1 MKIGIIGAMDEE
13 IQCIL
18 ESMKIA
24 DKKTYAGMTF
34 NKGFVHNSEVV
45 LVMSGIGKVN
55 AALCTQ
61 ILITEFKVEII
72 INTGLAGALE
82 ESLEIGDV
90 VVSNELLEHDM
101 DATGFGYKIGMIP
114 RMEKSIFEAEPR
126 LIELAV
132 DAIGKEKKAC
142 VGRIVSG
149 DVFVA
154 DMEKRIYLNQ
164 TFGGLC
170 AEMEGAAIAHVCHVN
185 KKPFVI
191 IRTISDKAD
200 NSATENFSEFA
211 YKHAHESSRVVID
224 LIKRMEMEKYE
235 NN

>member
-1 MKIGIIGAMDEE
+1 MKIGIIGAMEEE

-18 ESMKIA
+18 DAMQIEERE
-24 DKKTYAGMTF
+24 TYAGMTF
-34 NKGFVHNSEVV
+34 NKGFVKNTEVV

-61 ILITEFKVEII
+61 ILITKFQVERVV
-72 INTGLAGALE
+72 NTGLAGALD
-82 ESLEIGDV
+82 ESLDIGDTI
-90 VVSNELLEHDM
+90 VSNELLEHDM
-101 DATGFGYKIGMIP
+101 DATGFGYELGVIP
-114 RMEKSIFEAEPR
+114 RMEKSIFEADR
-126 LIELAV
+126 KMVQLTV
-132 DAIGKEKKAC
+132 KSMGRDKRVH

-154 DMEKRIYLNQ
+154 DSEKRSYLNEV
-164 TFGGLC
+164 FGGLC

-185 KKPFVI
+185 KVPFVI

-211 YKHAHESSRVVID
+211 DKHAHESSRVVLD
-224 LIKRMEMEKYE
+224 LIKKMETV
-235 NN
+235 

>member
-1 MKIGIIGAMDEE
+1 MKIGIIGAMEEE

-18 ESMKIA
+18 ELMEIK
-24 DKKTYAGMTF
+24 DKEIYAGMTF
-34 NKGFVHNSEVV
+34 NKGFVHNTEVV

-55 AALCTQ
+55 AALCAQ
-61 ILITEFKVEII
+61 ILITKFQVESI

-82 ESLEIGDV
+82 EFLEIGDI
-90 VVSNELLEHDM
+90 VVSSELLEHDM
-101 DATGFGYKIGMIP
+101 DATGFGYEPGVIP
-114 RMEKSIFEAEPR
+114 RMERSIFEAEPR
-126 LIELAV
+126 LIDLTVE
-132 DAIGKEKKAC
+132 AIGKEKRVH

-154 DMEKRIYLNQ
+154 DSEKRIHLNEF
-164 TFGGLC
+164 FGGVC

-185 KKPFVI
+185 KRPFVV

-211 YKHAHESSRVVID
+211 DKHAHESSRVVID
-224 LIKRMEMEKYE
+224 LIKKMEME
-235 NN
+235 

>member
-18 ESMKIA
+18 ESMEIK
-24 DKKTYAGMTF
+24 DKEVYAGMIF
-34 NKGFVHNSEVV
+34 NKGFVHNTEAV

-61 ILITEFKVEII
+61 ILITKFQVESI

-82 ESLEIGDV
+82 ESFEIGDV
-90 VVSNELLEHDM
+90 VVSSELLEHDM
-101 DATGFGYKIGMIP
+101 DATGFGYKLGVIP

-126 LIELAV
+126 LVELAV
-132 DAIGKEKKAC
+132 EALGEKKNVH

-154 DMEKRIYLNQ
+154 DSEKRIYLNEI
-164 TFGGLC
+164 FGGVC
-170 AEMEGAAIAHVCHVN
+170 AEMEGAAIAHVCQVN
-185 KKPFVI
+185 NKPFVI

-211 YKHAHESSRVVID
+211 DKHAHESSQVVVD
-224 LIKRMEMEKYE
+224 LIKKMEME
-235 NN
+235 